1 MICLRLE
8 ELERIVR
15 GTALTGGDGNI
26 TFRGVSIDSRTI
38 REGNLFIP
46 LIRIKDGHD
55 YAGEAISNGAAAML
69 WQSDHPDPP
78 ANVPVIAVE
87 DCLAALQALAG
98 DYRSRLPVKV
108 IGITGSNGKTTTKDM
123 IDSILSMSYKVHKTK
138 GNLNSQIG
146 LPLTLLDMAP
156 DTEYAVI
163 EMGMSE
169 SGQIERLS
177 KLAKPDIAVITMIG
191 VSHLSSLGSRERI
204 AAAKM
209 EILLGMKEGGALV
222 YNGEEPLLADAE
234 KAAAGRSVRTVRFGT
249 PDSTGYCAQSIRSD
263 ASGISFQAGG
273 NEYRIPLLGKH
284 NVTNALASIAVADI
298 AGITPERCRAG
309 LGKLIATGMRME
321 VVRSS
326 AGYTVINDAW
336 NASPVSVRAAIE
348 AFAEL
353 EGYSNKFLVLGDMR
367 ELGREERAYHRE
379 IGRRVDPDTIQYV
392 FTIGEL
398 AKEIALE
405 AVGRFPAGKVKAF
418 EHKDQIIGELR
429 AVIAPTD
436 AVLIKGSRGME
447 LEHIVF
453 GLI

>member
-1 MICLRLE
+1 
-8 ELERIVR
+8 V
-15 GTALTGGDGNI
+15 
-26 TFRGVSIDSRTI
+26 
-38 REGNLFIP
+38 
-46 LIRIKDGHD
+46 
-55 YAGEAISNGAAAML
+55 
-69 WQSDHPDPP
+69 
-78 ANVPVIAVE
+78 
-87 DCLAALQALAG
+87 
-98 DYRSRLPVKV
+98 
-108 IGITGSNGKTTTKDM
+108 
-123 IDSILSMSYKVHKTK
+123 SYKVHKTK

-146 LPLTLLDMAP
+146 LPLTLLDIAP
-156 DTEYAVI
+156 DTEYAVV

-169 SGQIERLS
+169 RGQIERLS

-209 EILLGMKEGGALV
+209 EILLGMKEGGTLI

-234 KAAAGRSVRTVRFGT
+234 KAAACRAVRAVRFGK
-249 PDSTGYCAQSIRSD
+249 PDSCGYCAKSIRSD
-263 ASGISFQAGG
+263 ASGVSFQTGG

-298 AGITPERCRAG
+298 AGITPEQCRAG
-309 LGKLIATGMRME
+309 LGKLSVTGMRME

-336 NASPVSVRAAIE
+336 NASPVSVQAAIE
-348 AFAEL
+348 TFAEM

-379 IGRRVDPDTIQYV
+379 IGRSVDPGTIQYV

-398 AKEIALE
+398 AREIALE
-405 AVGRFPAGKVKAF
+405 AAGRFPTGNVKAF
-418 EHKDQIIGELR
+418 EHKDQIIDELR

-436 AVLIKGSRGME
+436 AVLIKGSRGLE
-447 LEHIVF
+447 LEHIAF
-453 GLI
+453 GLM